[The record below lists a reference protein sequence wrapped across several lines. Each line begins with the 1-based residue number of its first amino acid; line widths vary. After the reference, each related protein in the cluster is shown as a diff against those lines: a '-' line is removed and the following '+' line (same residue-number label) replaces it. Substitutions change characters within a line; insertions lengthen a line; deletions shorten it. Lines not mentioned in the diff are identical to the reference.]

1 MFCVMRNA
9 GFILVLLIALVVGVV
24 ASIQASAQSD
34 AYSQTASRDEST
46 GPYNPN
52 LPAPD
57 ALPRRGA

>member
-1 MFCVMRNA
+1 MRNA
-9 GFILVLLIALVVGVV
+9 GFILVLLVALVVGVV

-34 AYSQTASRDEST
+34 AYRQTATRDKST

-57 ALPRRGA
+57 AFARQRVA